1 MLKRKTKVS
10 AEFSLAA
17 MTDIMFQILLFF
29 MIALT
34 VVHTDVTNKIKV
46 ALPQSAQTESKEKA
60 IVRIIID
67 KDNNIF
73 IARNSDEEQPAALEQ
88 VEPFLQQISKEN
100 DMYVALY
107 ADEVLPY
114 GNVVKLL
121 DIANRNSFKLVLA
134 TKPYENEN
142 KSE

>member
-1 MLKRKTKVS
+1 MALKRKTKVS

-46 ALPQSAQTESKEKA
+46 ALPQSANIESKEKV
-60 IVRIIID
+60 IVRIVID
-67 KDNNIF
+67 KSNDIY
-73 IARNSDEEQPAALEQ
+73 IAKDKDKEEQPVLLED
-88 VEPFLQQISKEN
+88 VEMFLQQIDREN

-107 ADEVLPY
+107 ADETLPY
-114 GNVVKLL
+114 SEVVKVL
-121 DIANRNSFKLVLA
+121 DIANRNEFKLVLA
-134 TKPYENEN
+134 TQPYSEN
-142 KSE
+142 K